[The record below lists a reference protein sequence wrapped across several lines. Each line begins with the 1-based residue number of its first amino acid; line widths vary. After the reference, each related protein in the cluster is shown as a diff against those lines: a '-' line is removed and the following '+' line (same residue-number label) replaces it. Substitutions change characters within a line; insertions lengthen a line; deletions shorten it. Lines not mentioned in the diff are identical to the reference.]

1 MKKLI
6 KQYND
11 NGFIV
16 LKKLLSK
23 KEVQFFEIE
32 TKRIS
37 NILIEKYNRP
47 YVNLTKDKKINTAHN
62 LNKIF
67 PNSILSKTIIKK
79 KTIQSFLKKIF
90 KDKPALRNL
99 EMFMK
104 PPKTGLAAPWHQ
116 DNYYWN
122 VTDSRAVNIWIAL
135 DSVSNKNGGLIYLKG
150 SHELGTLKH
159 TPSGA
164 KGSSQEI
171 KKNIISKLNYKKI
184 CPKLNVGDCLIHHSE
199 VIHGSKKNISELSR
213 RGIVISFKAK
223 SSKYDYNKLKNYK
236 SNLREQL
243 K

>member
-135 DSVSNKNGGLIYLKG
+135 DSVSNKN
-150 SHELGTLKH
+150 
-159 TPSGA
+159 
-164 KGSSQEI
+164 
-171 KKNIISKLNYKKI
+171 IISKLNYKKI